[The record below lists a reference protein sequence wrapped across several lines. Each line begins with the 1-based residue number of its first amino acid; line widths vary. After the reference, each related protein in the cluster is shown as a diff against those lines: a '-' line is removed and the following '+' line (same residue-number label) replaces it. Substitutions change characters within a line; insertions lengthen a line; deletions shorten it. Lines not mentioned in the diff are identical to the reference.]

1 VGLGGWKGQYDQVVY
16 FDDFKIYGPLGP
28 TNVIN
33 QKRSVS
39 LDITSHPNPFKLST
53 TFEFSLTNTS
63 KSKIEIF
70 DNNGRLI
77 SNIVISNPLIG
88 QNKFEWNGTDNSGV
102 PLDNGIYYY
111 RLVNGNSSTSR
122 KIVLLK

>member
-1 VGLGGWKGQYDQVVY
+1 
-16 FDDFKIYGPLGP
+16 
-28 TNVIN
+28 
-33 QKRSVS
+33 
-39 LDITSHPNPFKLST
+39 
-53 TFEFSLTNTS
+53 
-63 KSKIEIF
+63 
-70 DNNGRLI
+70 
-77 SNIVISNPLIG
+77 LIG